1 MRVPNTKKKVNR
13 KAEILDLLRTQQS
26 TSLQELAER
35 MHTSLSTVRR
45 DLEEMV
51 EEGLVR
57 RKFGSVSMAASPG
70 DETPFALRAT
80 LNQAEKK
87 RIARAA
93 LELIKNGDTIYIS
106 SGTTA
111 LELARLL
118 PGQRRV
124 TVITNALRV
133 ANLLVDQP
141 GIDLMLLGGA
151 LRPDEQT
158 MHGPLTEWGTQQF
171 RAQSMF
177 YGVEAISARHGLT
190 HSQVVEVNTDR
201 AIAQMVNQV
210 IVLVDH
216 TKFER
221 VAPVS
226 VLPIAGVHIVITG
239 QELDLPLV
247 EELQSSGVKVIQA

>member
-1 MRVPNTKKKVNR
+1 MRVANTKNKAER
-13 KAEILDLLRTQQS
+13 KAEILDLLRVHAS
-26 TSLQELAER
+26 ISIQELSDVT
-35 MHTSLSTVRR
+35 HTSLSTVRR
-45 DLEEMV
+45 DLDEMAG
-51 EEGLVR
+51 EGLVR
-57 RKFGSVSMAASPG
+57 RKFGSVSIISTPG
-70 DETPFALRAT
+70 GETPFALRAT
-80 LNQAEKK
+80 RDQAEKK

-93 LELIKNGDTIYIS
+93 LDLVQNGSTIYLS
-106 SGTTA
+106 GGTTT

-118 PGQRRV
+118 PGQRRL

-133 ANLLVDQP
+133 ANVLVDQP

-158 MHGPLTEWGTQQF
+158 LHGPLTEWGTQQF

-177 YGVEAISARHGLT
+177 YGVEAISVRHGLT

-201 AIAQMVNQV
+201 AMARMVNQV
-210 IVLVDH
+210 IVLADH

-226 VLPIAGVHIVITG
+226 VLPITDIHIVITG
-239 QELDLPLV
+239 QELDRLIV
-247 EELQSSGVKVIQA
+247 EDLQASQVRVIQV